1 MRKVLAVLGTVALMA
16 GIAGCGEK
24 ENAAPK
30 ADATAKTTV
39 DKALAD
45 KVPAAIKADGK
56 ISIGVDSTY
65 PPNEYLD
72 ADGKTVIGFD
82 VELFNAVAAKLGLK
96 TEWTTS
102 AFDDILPGVQ
112 SGKYE
117 AGVSSF
123 TINDERKKNTLMVS
137 YFSAGTQWITA
148 KGNPQ
153 KVSPDDA
160 CGKKIAVQTGT
171 VQETEDL
178 PKRQAACKAAGK
190 PEIKVSPYQAQA
202 DATAAVASGK
212 DDAMLADSPVC
223 VDAVAKTGGKL
234 ELQGKIYDSAPYGWV
249 LNKDQQAFAEALR
262 DAHKALVADGTYDT
276 ILKKWNVQDG
286 KLPGTSEIN
295 PS

>member
-1 MRKVLAVLGTVALMA
+1 MRKVLVVLGTVALA
-16 GIAGCGEK
+16 ASLAACGAK
-24 ENAAPK
+24 EESPK
-30 ADATAKTTV
+30 ATPTTGAVTV

-45 KVPAAIKADGK
+45 KVPAAIKSDGTIK
-56 ISIGVDSTY
+56 IGVDSTY
-65 PPNEYLD
+65 APNEYLD
-72 ADGKTVIGFD
+72 ADGKTVVGFD
-82 VELFNAVAAKLGLK
+82 VDLFNAVAAKLGLK

-102 AFDDILPGVQ
+102 AFDDIIPGIG

-123 TINDERKKNTLMVS
+123 TINDDRKKNALMVS
-137 YFSAGTQWITA
+137 YYSAGTQWVTA
-148 KGNPQ
+148 KGNPN

-178 PKRQAACKAAGK
+178 PKRQAACKTAGK
-190 PEIKVSPYQAQA
+190 PAITVEPYQKQS
-202 DATAAVASGK
+202 DATSAVASGK

-234 ELQGKIYDSAPYGWV
+234 ELLGKIYDAAPYGYV
-249 LNKDQQAFAEALR
+249 IAKDQQAFAEAIR
-262 DAHKALVADGTYDT
+262 DALKAVIADGTYDT

-286 KLPGTSEIN
+286 KLTGTPEIN
-295 PS
+295 P

>member
-1 MRKVLAVLGTVALMA
+1 MS
-16 GIAGCGEK
+16 GIAGCGAK
-24 ENAAPK
+24 DNATPK
-30 ADATAKTTV
+30 TDSKVAV

-56 ISIGVDSTY
+56 IHIGVDSTY
-65 PPNEYLD
+65 PPNESLD

-82 VELFNAVAAKLGLK
+82 VELFDAVAAKLGLK

-102 AFDDILPGVQ
+102 AFDDILPGIQ

-148 KGNPQ
+148 KGNPS

-160 CGKKIAVQTGT
+160 CGKKVAVQTGT
-171 VQETEDL
+171 VQETVDL
-178 PKRQAACKAAGK
+178 AAKQAACKAAGK
-190 PEIKVSPYQAQA
+190 PAITISPYQAQA
-202 DATAAVASGK
+202 DATASVASGK

-234 ELQGKIYDSAPYGWV
+234 ELLGKIYDSAPYGYV
-249 LNKDQQAFAEALR
+249 VAKDQTPFAESLR
-262 DAHKALVADGTYDT
+262 DALKALIADGTYDT

-286 KLPGTSEIN
+286 KLPGAPEIN